1 MENFSSIYP
10 EMILNKKTTAL
21 SWAVLPPKKV
31 MKVRIFQTE
40 YISNS
45 PCTGCLAQVDQ
56 VRIQLWFCFFSW
68 KVNGTKE
75 LDQKARSE
83 SASPGVEMSPAPSA
97 SNASMPNLAAVK
109 EMEEGEGSER
119 DGDKLTIREHCDSDG
134 DITGGSDDCQ
144 DGRCIV

>member
-1 MENFSSIYP
+1 MVYSNPYIECLKNFEMENFSSIYP

-56 VRIQLWFCFFSW
+56 VRIQL
-68 KVNGTKE
+68 
-75 LDQKARSE
+75 
-83 SASPGVEMSPAPSA
+83 
-97 SNASMPNLAAVK
+97 
-109 EMEEGEGSER
+109 
-119 DGDKLTIREHCDSDG
+119 
-134 DITGGSDDCQ
+134 
-144 DGRCIV
+144 